1 MRNTG
6 LRIQLQLWQ
15 SLLKKDQAGLQMR
28 LKNRA
33 EISYALKN

>member
-1 MRNTG
+1 MRNAG
-6 LRIQLQLWQ
+6 FEIQLQRRQ
-15 SLLKKDQAGLQMR
+15 SLLKRDQAGLQMR

>member
-1 MRNTG
+1 MRNAG
-6 LRIQLQLWQ
+6 FEIQLQLRQ
-15 SLLKKDQAGLQMR
+15 SLLKRDQAALQMR